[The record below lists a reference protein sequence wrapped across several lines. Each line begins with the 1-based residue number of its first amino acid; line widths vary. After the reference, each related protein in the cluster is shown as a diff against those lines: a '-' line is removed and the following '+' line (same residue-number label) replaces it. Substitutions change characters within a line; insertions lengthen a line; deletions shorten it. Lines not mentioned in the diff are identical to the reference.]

1 MGLKSLLARAAVS
14 RAHVLVVATPSS
26 FTTRVA
32 LERALLSRGWVQA
45 DSPADADVLA
55 VCGHEFPQL
64 TEALQVVWDAM
75 PGPRVRVDLAD
86 TASVPAAIAQAARQ
100 LLDTN
105 QHIEQAR
112 HRAAVRPRPDQS
124 DMDMDM
130 DMGHGDMDMAPGGIP
145 LAEGAEDRDG
155 LEMDVLHLPL
165 GPVLPYWPSGL
176 VLHCALHGDVA
187 IDVEAEVL
195 AEPARVQLAAGTL
208 DGPGLAAA
216 RACDA
221 IVSVLALA
229 GWPVGAG
236 LARRVRDACMDGDL
250 HGAAEHLDHLRRTTA
265 RSLLLRW
272 MLRGIG
278 RLDAEVV
285 EGRSAVQQLV
295 GDVYDRLVALLDRV
309 EQELLGSASPPPS
322 PADLVD
328 VLPALVDGLELASVR
343 LVVASLGLEVAPS
356 PVEVADA

>member
-1 MGLKSLLARAAVS
+1 MGLKRLLARAAVS
-14 RAHVLVVATPSS
+14 RAHVLVVATPSA
-26 FTTRVA
+26 FTTRVV
-32 LERALLSRGWVQA
+32 LERALLGRGWVQA

-86 TASVPAAIAQAARQ
+86 RASVPAALAHAARQ

-105 QHIEQAR
+105 QHVEQAR
-112 HRAAVRPRPDQS
+112 HRASVSSPSHDGGMGHS
-124 DMDMDM
+124 DMAPD
-130 DMGHGDMDMAPGGIP
+130 DMDMAPGGIP